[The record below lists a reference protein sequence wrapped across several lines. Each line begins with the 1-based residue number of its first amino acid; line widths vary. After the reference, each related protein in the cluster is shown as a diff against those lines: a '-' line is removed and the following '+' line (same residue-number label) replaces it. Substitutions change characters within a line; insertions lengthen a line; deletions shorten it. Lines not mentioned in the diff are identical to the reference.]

1 MDISNQQA
9 DWHDRYRFSKIA
21 LRHIE
26 RKFGKE
32 IADYW
37 IWNETP
43 VPFSLPTWDQI
54 AEALGR

>member
-1 MDISNQQA
+1 MGKPA
-9 DWHDRYRFSKIA
+9 DWNDRYRYSRIA
-21 LRHIE
+21 LRHIT

-32 IADYW
+32 ISEYW

-43 VPFSLPTWDQI
+43 VPFDLPSWDQI